1 MKIIVTGLR
10 GFPNI
15 QGGVETHCEKLY
27 PRLSKLGVNVTVVRR
42 SCFVKENPPLTS
54 YQGVFFK
61 DLPAPKI
68 KGFES
73 AIHTICGVW
82 YAYKQKA
89 DIVHIHA
96 IGPSIAIPFAK
107 LLGLKVV
114 VTHHGPDYDRKNW
127 NFFAKFILKTGE
139 FFAAKW
145 ADEIIVIST
154 VIDNIL
160 KTKYNRNNAILIYN
174 GVDIHQPTKTDQY
187 IKSLGLSHRKYILAV
202 GRFVKEKEFINQ
214 FIENALSYLHTPY
227 DYEMDSTNDQK
238 LYCSELVVWSLKK
251 MNIEFSQN
259 TKLFQYT
266 IISPTDLI
274 TDLKRQKM
282 IKKVLILEQ

>member
-174 GVDIHQPTKTDQY
+174 GVDIHQPTQTDQY